1 MKKFKQFILGERFT
15 PVQLKALKKAFTKV
29 KRTEKRIDPD
39 SQVIQS
45 IAELIKGLK
54 DIDLEK
60 LKAEKI
66 PFVSALA
73 TTELVRRKF
82 DGESDNIDEAG
93 RSVQG
98 TLFQAI
104 LRVDSIRYVRTGSV
118 EGNEHNKSITFLLND
133 GKQITI
139 NNVYYDKKSRKF
151 YYDEILGV
159 EYPQSADVISMLK
172 DVDVCFRT
180 DKTMNSR
187 MDSLRTKYKVKN

>member
-15 PVQLKALKKAFTKV
+15 PVQLKALKKAFIKV

-82 DGESDNIDEAG
+82 DGESDNIDEAVTYDDILNKL
-93 RSVQG
+93 SYAG
-98 TLFQAI
+98 TITSNVDKLFSDNTYAWHPPIDLDKLINYSSYYWLGEIYLLKQEHREAA
-104 LRVDSIRYVRTGSV
+104 LTFA
-118 EGNEHNKSITFLLND
+118 EGY
-133 GKQITI
+133 Q
-139 NNVYYDKKSRKF
+139 KF
-151 YYDEILGV
+151 PKVNMSFPDWAPNSEGPHRLHRDEIIV
-159 EYPQSADVISMLK
+159 ENY
-172 DVDVCFRT
+172 
-180 DKTMNSR
+180 
-187 MDSLRTKYKVKN
+187 